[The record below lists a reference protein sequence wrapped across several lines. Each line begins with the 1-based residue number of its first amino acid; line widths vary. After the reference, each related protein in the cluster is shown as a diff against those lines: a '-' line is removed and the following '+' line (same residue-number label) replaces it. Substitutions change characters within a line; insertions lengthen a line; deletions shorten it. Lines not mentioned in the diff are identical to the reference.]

1 MPDSVLLVDEDVE
14 ALRSLG
20 NVFERA
26 GYEVARE
33 LDVETGL
40 AAYDR
45 LRPEVV
51 LLQLGLAGSDGLAAL
66 ARFRERHAAV
76 IVMIDGA
83 DGPAAVAAMQA
94 GAENV
99 LVRPVDP
106 HHLQAA
112 VARVAEKARLS
123 RLNELL
129 LLQAHPGE
137 GLSSLGDSPAM
148 RELVRQVGHA
158 AAADR
163 TPVLL
168 HGEPGVG
175 KRWLAQVIHRMSPR
189 ARGPLLVL
197 AAPGR
202 DPDIL
207 REELFGS
214 ERLSPGGAR
223 ERQPG
228 LVESARGGSLLFPE
242 VASLPA
248 EAQPALLRMLE
259 TRTFR
264 RVGGTRDLAAD
275 VRVIAA
281 TRRTPSELLDGGIL
295 REDLVYRLNVTALTL
310 PPVRERSRE
319 DRLALL
325 RALVERER
333 EGGPDTEALIGA
345 EALER
350 LLAFPWPGN
359 VREMQNVLSRAL
371 MMTGGREPVG
381 LEHLPG
387 EFRNRPGP
395 GDRRHTPMTLDALER
410 AHIERTLRHH
420 GGNRTRT
427 ALELGISRATLINKI
442 KRYSLDQ

>member
-20 NVFERA
+20 TIFERA

-51 LLQLGLAGSDGLAAL
+51 LLRLGLPGSDGLQAL

-76 IVMIDGA
+76 IVMADET
-83 DGPAAVAAMQA
+83 DGPAAIAAMQA
-94 GAENV
+94 GAENF
-99 LVRPVDP
+99 LLRPVDP

-112 VARVAEKARLS
+112 VARVAEKVTLA

-197 AAPGR
+197 AASGR
-202 DPDIL
+202 DPAAL
-207 REELFGS
+207 LEELFGS

-223 ERQPG
+223 ERHPG
-228 LVESARGGSLLFPE
+228 LVESARGGTLFFPE
-242 VASLPA
+242 IASLPA
-248 EAQPALLRMLE
+248 EAQPPLLRLLE

-281 TRRTPSELLDGGIL
+281 TRRTASDLLDGGLL
-295 REDLVYRLNVTALTL
+295 REDLVYRLNVTTLTL

-333 EGGPDTEALIGA
+333 EGGPDTEALVGA

-427 ALELGISRATLINKI
+427 AQELGISRATLINKI

>member
-14 ALRSLG
+14 VLRSLG
-20 NVFERA
+20 NLFERA

-51 LLQLGLAGSDGLAAL
+51 LLQLGMAGSGGLQAL

-76 IVMIDGA
+76 IVMVDGT
-83 DGPAAVAAMQA
+83 DGPAAIAAMQA
-94 GAENV
+94 GAENF
-99 LVRPVDP
+99 LVRPVDL

-112 VARVAEKARLS
+112 VERVAEKVRLS

-148 RELVRQVGHA
+148 RELVRQIGHA

-175 KRWLAQVIHRMSPR
+175 KRWLAQIIHRMSPR
-189 ARGPLLVL
+189 ARGPLLALPASGHHPADLL
-197 AAPGR
+197 A
-202 DPDIL
+202 
-207 REELFGS
+207 ELFGS
-214 ERLSPGGAR
+214 ERLAPGGAR
-223 ERQPG
+223 ERRPG
-228 LVESARGGSLLFPE
+228 LVESAGGGTLFIPE
-242 VASLPA
+242 VTGLAA
-248 EAQPALLRMLE
+248 EAQPPLLRLLE

-264 RVGGTRDLAAD
+264 RVGGARDLASD
-275 VRVIAA
+275 VRLIAA
-281 TRRTPSELLDGGIL
+281 TRRTAAELLDGGL
-295 REDLVYRLNVTALTL
+295 LSEDLAYRLNVTTLTL
-310 PPVRERSRE
+310 PPVRERSRD

-325 RALVERER
+325 RSVVGRER
-333 EGGPDTEALIGA
+333 EGGADFEALIGA
-345 EALER
+345 EAVER

-359 VREMQNVLSRAL
+359 VREMRNVLSRAL
-371 MMTGGREPVG
+371 MLTGGREPVG

-427 ALELGISRATLINKI
+427 AQELGISRATLINKI